1 MSYFTNIGGEMID
14 FDKLQKSIM
23 IIKQKFPNKIPV
35 IVTKSNVK
43 NTDIPDPAPGKKYV
57 KYLVPNDIT
66 VGQFVYTIRKK
77 MNLQPEKAIF
87 IFVNNKIPPTS
98 MMMSQLYDK
107 EKGDSG
113 YLLMTYSGENTFG
126 V

>member
-35 IVTKSNVK
+35 IVTKSNAK